1 MMLKQHCTTASECL
15 RAVADILLPIMPGKM
30 SIVRK
35 SFGITYKSE
44 NFDKID
50 EFGQLPSIEI
60 SQPEVL
66 FPRIEVN

>member
-1 MMLKQHCTTASECL
+1 
-15 RAVADILLPIMPGKM
+15 M

-50 EFGQLPSIEI
+50 EFGQLPSNNEI

>member
-1 MMLKQHCTTASECL
+1 
-15 RAVADILLPIMPGKM
+15 M

-35 SFGITYKSE
+35 SFGINNKSE

-50 EFGQLPSIEI
+50 EFGQLSSNNEI
-60 SQPEVL
+60 NQPDVL